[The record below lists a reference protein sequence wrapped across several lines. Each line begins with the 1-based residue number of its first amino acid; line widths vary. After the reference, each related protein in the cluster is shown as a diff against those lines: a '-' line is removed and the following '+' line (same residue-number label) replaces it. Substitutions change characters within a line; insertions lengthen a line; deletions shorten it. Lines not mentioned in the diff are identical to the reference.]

1 MARPVLAY
9 QARRRALAELDTSLA
24 QAEQDHAAYLALAER
39 LAAAG
44 GDARAAG
51 ARARVAG
58 RGSTATRA
66 GREDRERRCWTRLM
80 RPGGGRAGYAP
91 RTREGIGWTM
101 LWPTR

>member
-51 ARARVAG
+51 V
-58 RGSTATRA
+58 
-66 GREDRERRCWTRLM
+66 RERYARMLVEQLRRSREILVDGDA
-80 RPGGGRAGYAP
+80 GGQGGS
-91 RTREGIGWTM
+91 
-101 LWPTR
+101 